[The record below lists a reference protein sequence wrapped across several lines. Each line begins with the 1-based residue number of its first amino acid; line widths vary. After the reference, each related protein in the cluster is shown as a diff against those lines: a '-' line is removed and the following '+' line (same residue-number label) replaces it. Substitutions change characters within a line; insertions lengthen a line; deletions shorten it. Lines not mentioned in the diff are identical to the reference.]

1 MKKDKLVHF
10 FLTHNLFLQRFT
22 TSAVPL
28 CSLFCQRSADIYL
41 FYCKIS
47 GWTSGCRPKNK
58 SFTSRSVIERF
69 YTLPIFVL
77 NKHTFPTKIYN
88 EALTK
93 EVLKI
98 FGT

>member
-10 FLTHNLFLQRFT
+10 FLQRFT
-22 TSAVPL
+22 TSAVP
-28 CSLFCQRSADIYL
+28 QRSADIYL

-47 GWTSGCRPKNK
+47 GWTSGCRPKKN